1 MATFVQWHFQSAES
15 KETTAKLALN
25 EKQESNERKRKAKI
39 HLKMAAH
46 AVGKAQ
52 LKQESNER
60 KRKAKIHLKMAAHA
74 VGKANARA
82 FDR

>member
-46 AVGKAQ
+46 AVGKA
-52 LKQESNER
+52 
-60 KRKAKIHLKMAAHA
+60 
-74 VGKANARA
+74 NARA
-82 FDR
+82 FDRFYELRSIFDDYFLKKINKK